1 MKTPFENRS
10 IRLAFISILFLMS
23 CCAFTQSEDL
33 IIELDKVKHYG
44 YLQFDNPKGSVNI
57 NGYEGNMIIVTG
69 TPRFREKGQDQQV
82 SYRKISQP
90 RFSLSAEVK
99 DNNVLL
105 ICESY
110 GNTIDF
116 DIQVPNSMSVKI
128 KCLDNGEVSVY
139 SINGEIEI
147 ENEYGNIFAGNISGS
162 SVINT
167 TYGNIRVVFKELVSG
182 KPCMFTSFDG
192 DIEVVFPENEK
203 ASLKISSPGGEILS
217 QVNLKTYERKARLQS
232 DQDIKR
238 YTLENWTTATL
249 NGGGTEIIISSYS
262 GNIILKH
269 KKDVTFQF

>member
-1 MKTPFENRS
+1 
-10 IRLAFISILFLMS
+10 
-23 CCAFTQSEDL
+23 
-33 IIELDKVKHYG
+33 
-44 YLQFDNPKGSVNI
+44 
-57 NGYEGNMIIVTG
+57 
-69 TPRFREKGQDQQV
+69 
-82 SYRKISQP
+82 
-90 RFSLSAEVK
+90 
-99 DNNVLL
+99 
-105 ICESY
+105 
-110 GNTIDF
+110 
-116 DIQVPNSMSVKI
+116 
-128 KCLDNGEVSVY
+128 VSVY
-139 SINGEIEI
+139 SINGEIDI

-162 SVINT
+162 SVLNT